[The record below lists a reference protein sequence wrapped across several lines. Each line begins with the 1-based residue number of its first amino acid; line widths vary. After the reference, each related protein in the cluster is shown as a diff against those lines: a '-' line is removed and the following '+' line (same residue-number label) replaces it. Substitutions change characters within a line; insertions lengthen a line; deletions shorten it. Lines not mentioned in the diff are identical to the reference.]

1 MELIHIHVAWRIPV
15 NDLLPQKIESNRM
28 KLILIARWGYVLLG
42 IFWFVLGSLSVADF
56 INLGG
61 TFSGFDWIISCL
73 VFLNALGLVFIG
85 WMLGKGQP
93 WIYYFGLFVL
103 GMNILLTFTDQFG
116 IIDFIYLVLCTSLF
130 VYLLITRAHYTRQ
143 G

>member
-42 IFWFVLGSLSVADF
+42 IFWFVLGLLSVADF
-56 INLGG
+56 INSGG

-116 IIDFIYLVLCTSLF
+116 IIDLIYLVLSMSLF

>member
-1 MELIHIHVAWRIPV
+1 M
-15 NDLLPQKIESNRM
+15 NDLLPQKIESNRV

-42 IFWFVLGSLSVADF
+42 IFWFVLGLLSVADF
-56 INLGG
+56 INSGG

>member
-1 MELIHIHVAWRIPV
+1 M
-15 NDLLPQKIESNRM
+15 NDLLPQKIESNRV

-56 INLGG
+56 INSGG

-116 IIDFIYLVLCTSLF
+116 IIDLIYLVLSMSLF

-143 G
+143 A

>member
-1 MELIHIHVAWRIPV
+1 M

-42 IFWFVLGSLSVADF
+42 IFWFVLGLLSVADF
-56 INLGG
+56 INSGG